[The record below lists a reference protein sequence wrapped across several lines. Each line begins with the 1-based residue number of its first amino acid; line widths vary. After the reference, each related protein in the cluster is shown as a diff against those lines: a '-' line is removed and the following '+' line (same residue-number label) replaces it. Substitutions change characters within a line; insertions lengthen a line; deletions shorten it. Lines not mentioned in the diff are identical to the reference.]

1 MKTETTSKEAR
12 LEFFRELYERARSA
26 SLELYGELD
35 RHFAQYKG
43 SREIDG
49 SEEQALTVR
58 NITYEVVESQISSE
72 IPMPKVDADLYSKS
86 RDKNAHSIE
95 LLCAS
100 QRDRLPF
107 ERMNDIDERY
117 TYIYGGSVWL
127 VEWDSSLAVGGE
139 RGGVRVRAI
148 SPLDFIPEPCVY
160 SVEDMEYCFV
170 RRATTR
176 GEIARRY
183 SVGEDELSRL
193 ECEYSADSAE
203 SEGDAITLVT
213 CFYRSED
220 GEVGRFVFSGEV
232 TLSDLPRYYAR
243 KLMTCSVCGGSFG
256 NCSCEDSEPV
266 VSEVEYE
273 SVSLTAEEATGIF
286 GQAISR
292 PLELSLPYYLPKR
305 FPIIVRKNTS
315 VDGMLLGQSDCEY
328 IRPLQQAINK
338 VESRILQK
346 LLRAGITPIIPED
359 ASISLNN
366 AVFGQVI
373 RMKPGESADMYGK
386 VDTTPD
392 ISQDILEAD
401 RLYEQ
406 AKRVIGISDAF
417 QGNDTLKSE
426 SGYAKQLRI
435 SQASGRLESKRRM
448 KKAAYADIY
457 RAIFEHYLAFADEPR
472 ELSYADSLGNIHV
485 ESFNRRDFIEL
496 DTRTG
501 RLHYSDAYLFSSDS
515 SGEEY
520 NRDALWER
528 NLENLRSGTL
538 GDPASPK
545 TLLRY
550 WQSQERA
557 HYPYARENVEYFTAQ
572 LEERNNYEEN
582 Q

>member
-12 LEFFRELYERARSA
+12 LQFFSELYERARSA
-26 SLELYGELD
+26 ALLLYGELD

-49 SEEQALTVR
+49 SSEEALTVR
-58 NITYEVVESQISSE
+58 NITYEMIESQISSE

-86 RDKNAHSIE
+86 RDNNARSIE
-95 LLCAS
+95 LLLAS

-127 VEWDSSLAVGGE
+127 VEWDSSITVGNE
-139 RGGVRVRAI
+139 RGGVQVRVI
-148 SPLDFIPEPCVY
+148 SPLDFIPEPCVF
-160 SVEDMEYCFV
+160 SPEDMEYCFIK
-170 RRATTR
+170 RTTTR
-176 GEIARRY
+176 GDVKRRY
-183 SVGEDELSRL
+183 LVKEDDLSRL
-193 ECEYSADSAE
+193 ECEYSADDAE
-203 SEGDAITLVT
+203 CEGDAVTVVT
-213 CFYRSED
+213 CFYRSDD

-243 KLMTCSVCGGSFG
+243 KLISCSVCGGAYG
-256 NCSCEDSEPV
+256 NCSCEGSEPA

-273 SVSLTAEEATGIF
+273 SVALTAEEATRIF
-286 GQAISR
+286 GHTVSR
-292 PLELSLPYYLPKR
+292 PIELSLPYYLPKH

-315 VDGMLLGQSDCEY
+315 ADGMLLGQSDCEY

-359 ASISLNN
+359 ATVSLNN

-392 ISQDILEAD
+392 ISQDIIEAD

-406 AKRVIGISDAF
+406 AKRILGISDAF
-417 QGNDTLKSE
+417 LGNDTLVGE

-435 SQASGRLESKRRM
+435 SQANSRLDSKRRM

-457 RAIFEHYLAFADEPR
+457 KVIFEHYLAFADEPR
-472 ELSYADSLGNIHV
+472 ELSYADSLGRVHT
-485 ESFNRRDFIEL
+485 EFFNRRDFIEL
-496 DTRTG
+496 DRATG
-501 RLHYSDAYLFSSDS
+501 ALAYSDAYLFSSDS
-515 SGEEY
+515 SGDEY
-520 NRDALWER
+520 QRDALWER
-528 NLENLRSGTL
+528 NLENLRAGTL
-538 GDPASPK
+538 GDPAAPA

-572 LEERNNYEEN
+572 LEERKNYEEN
-582 Q
+582 

>member
-12 LEFFRELYERARSA
+12 LLFFKELYERARSA

-49 SEEQALTVR
+49 SAEEALTVR
-58 NITYEVVESQISSE
+58 NITYEMIESQISSE

-86 RDKNAHSIE
+86 RDRNAHTIE
-95 LLCAS
+95 LLLAS

-107 ERMNDIDERY
+107 EKMNDIDERY
-117 TYIYGGSVWL
+117 TYIYGGSIWL
-127 VEWDSSLAVGGE
+127 VEWDSSLTVGNE

-148 SPLDFIPEPCVY
+148 SPLDFIPEPCVF
-160 SVEDMEYCFV
+160 SPEDMEYCFIK
-170 RRATTR
+170 RTTTR
-176 GEIARRY
+176 GDAARRY
-183 SVGEDELSRL
+183 LIKEDDLSRL
-193 ECEYSADSAE
+193 ECEYSAEGAE
-203 SEGDAITLVT
+203 SEGDAITVVT
-213 CFYRSED
+213 CFYRSDD

-243 KLMTCSVCGGSFG
+243 KLMSCSVCAEPYGK
-256 NCSCEDSEPV
+256 CSCESSEPSV
-266 VSEVEYE
+266 TEIEYE
-273 SVSLTAEEATGIF
+273 SVSLTAEEATRIF
-286 GQAISR
+286 GRTVSR
-292 PLELSLPYYLPKR
+292 PLELSLPYYLPKH

-315 VDGMLLGQSDCEY
+315 LDGMLLGQSDCEF

-359 ASISLNN
+359 ATVSLNN

-373 RMKPGESADMYGK
+373 RIKPGESADMYGK

-417 QGNDTLKSE
+417 QGNDTLVGE

-435 SQASGRLESKRRM
+435 SQANSRLESKRRM

-457 RAIFEHYLAFADEPR
+457 RVIFEHYLAFADEPR
-472 ELSYADSLGNIHV
+472 ELSYADSLGNIHS

-496 DTRTG
+496 DTLSG
-501 RLHYSDAYLFSSDS
+501 GLVYSDAYLFSSDS

-520 NRDALWER
+520 HRDALWER
-528 NLENLRSGTL
+528 NLENLKAGTL
-538 GDPASPK
+538 GDPSSPL

-572 LEERNNYEEN
+572 LEERKNYEEK